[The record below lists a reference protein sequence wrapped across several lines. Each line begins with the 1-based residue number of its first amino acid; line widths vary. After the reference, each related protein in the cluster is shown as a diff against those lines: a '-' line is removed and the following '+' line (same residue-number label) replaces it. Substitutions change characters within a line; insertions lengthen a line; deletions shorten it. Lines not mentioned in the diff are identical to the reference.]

1 MIYQNDT
8 FFGREPELSVLEK
21 CYGSE
26 GFGLVTVS
34 GQSGIGKTALLRRFC
49 SGKRAVMFSAM
60 RADASANLNA
70 LSRAVSKSLYRD
82 VRDLVRF
89 NSMDSALEFIYKMS
103 EKGRLIF
110 VIDNYDDLAASLGS
124 SSEMVRAYLTHIFPR
139 HDIMLILAGSGGF
152 DLSGM
157 KHTSIELDRLT
168 FSEVCESFPGY
179 RGEDLVALYGVTGG
193 YPSVLR
199 MFDGSRSIRENV
211 DRLFLMPDSPLYE
224 QVPRRLTDRV
234 RTPETYISLLSAI
247 CDGPTSMKEITSS
260 TAVGPA
266 SACSTY
272 LASLID
278 IGIVTKENPFHE
290 PNSRKGMYRITDDPL
305 RFWVRFIYG
314 NRSLIDFRGDE
325 DLYAKVVQKDLGA
338 FLVQTFRDI
347 CVQFIGC
354 NPASFDI
361 HPLEIGSW
369 RTSAADSAESI
380 DIVVGSGDH
389 MSTMFCSCRYG
400 GRPMGIDAYN
410 TLVRRSKNVKV
421 LGRRTYALFS
431 SVGFTDAM
439 VRTAE
444 KDGVYLTDLSD
455 LSVY

>member
-8 FFGREPELSVLEK
+8 FFGRGSELSILEK
-21 CYGSE
+21 CYGSD
-26 GFGLVTVS
+26 GFGLVTIS
-34 GQSGIGKTALLRRFC
+34 GPSGIGKTALLRRFC
-49 SGKRAVMFSAM
+49 AGKRAVLFSAM
-60 RADASANLNA
+60 RADPSVNLNA

-110 VIDNYDDLAASLGS
+110 VIDNYDDLAASMGP

-139 HDIMLILAGSGGF
+139 HDIMLILTGSIEF
-152 DLSGM
+152 DIPGI
-157 KHTSIELDRLT
+157 KHTSMDLGRLT
-168 FSEVCESFPGY
+168 FSEVCDSFQDYSGD
-179 RGEDLVALYGVTGG
+179 DLVLLYGVTGG

-199 MFDGSRSIRENV
+199 YFDGTKGIRENI
-211 DRLFLMPDSPLYE
+211 DRLLLSPDGPLYDNI
-224 QVPRRLTDRV
+224 PHRLTDRV
-234 RTPETYISLLSAI
+234 RSPETYLSLLSAI

-260 TAVGPA
+260 TSVGPA

-272 LASLID
+272 LGSLID
-278 IGIVTKENPFHE
+278 IGIVAKENPFHE

-305 RFWVRFIYG
+305 RFWVRFIQG
-314 NRSLIDFRGDE
+314 NQSLIDFRGDE
-325 DLYAKVVQKDLGA
+325 DLYGKLIQKDLGK
-338 FLVQTFRDI
+338 FLNQTFRDI
-347 CVQFIGC
+347 CVQFIGN
-354 NPASFDI
+354 NPGLFDI
-361 HPLEIGSW
+361 YPLEIGSW
-369 RTSAADSAESI
+369 RTSAGDSAESI

-389 MSTMFCSCRYG
+389 MSTMFCGCRYG
-400 GRPMGIDAYN
+400 GKPIGIDVYN

-431 SVGFTDAM
+431 STGFTDAM

-444 KDGVYLTDLSD
+444 KDNVYLLDLSD
-455 LSVY
+455 LSMY